1 MDLLSP
7 ELWTPLLI
15 WTGAVLLVVA
25 GFAGMVVPA
34 LPGPLLL
41 LGGLLMAAWADDF
54 TRVGLP
60 TLLLLSLLCVIAM
73 ALDFIAGALG
83 AKRYGASKAAI
94 TGSLIGACA
103 GLFLG
108 PLGLL
113 LGPFAGAMAGE
124 LLTGRPLEQA
134 GRSGWGATLGML
146 LGMVAKLAV
155 GAMMVGV
162 FMLVWLAG

>member
-73 ALDFIAGALG
+73 ALDFIAG
-83 AKRYGASKAAI
+83 
-94 TGSLIGACA
+94 
-103 GLFLG
+103 
-108 PLGLL
+108 
-113 LGPFAGAMAGE
+113 
-124 LLTGRPLEQA
+124 
-134 GRSGWGATLGML
+134 
-146 LGMVAKLAV
+146 
-155 GAMMVGV
+155 
-162 FMLVWLAG
+162 